1 VPPEL
6 PLDFQVKEPL
16 LALRIPK
23 NRLFGYFLESCT
35 HSVRV
40 SFLSRV
46 KMNSLNIMAGWQI
59 VTGYKSVLTRLS
71 EKMSGH
77 VLSKKDQSRQ
87 FYEKTLFNFLT
98 TVTSSSSRKLMIT
111 DHSLRLKS
119 FMYYFGIETGTTM

>member
-1 VPPEL
+1 
-6 PLDFQVKEPL
+6 
-16 LALRIPK
+16 
-23 NRLFGYFLESCT
+23 
-35 HSVRV
+35 
-40 SFLSRV
+40 
-46 KMNSLNIMAGWQI
+46 MNSLNIMAGWQI